1 MSVCITGWAHNKFGV
16 NLGQSSENMIAD
28 VVDKAIKH
36 AEISVKDIDAIFVG
50 TFNNG
55 FQKQDFHGA
64 LPAVAQ
70 LDLRYIPA
78 MRVENACATGSAA
91 IHTAMNTIEAKRAKT
106 TLVVGV
112 EKMTDTAPEKVGDIL
127 LGASYRPEEGNTE
140 GGFTGVFGKIAEAYF
155 QKYGDKS
162 DILAKIAAKNHR
174 NGCSNPLAHMQKD
187 LGFEF
192 CNTVSDKNPYVAQ
205 PLRRTD
211 CSMVSDGAAALILQ
225 DFDLALSAKRAI
237 AFRARRHVNDI
248 LPLSKREKT
257 EFEGARRAWSY
268 ALADAKIKLND
279 LSFVET
285 HDCFTIAELIEYE
298 AMGLTKI
305 GEGFRAIEEGWVDK
319 GGVLPINP
327 SGGLKSKGH
336 PVGATGVSQ
345 HVMAAMQLTGEA
357 GEMQIKDA
365 NLAGIFNMGGA
376 SVANYVSI
384 LEQIRQINQSLKFS
398 KVNRLK
404 SIFNVQLLT

>member
-1 MSVCITGWAHNKFGV
+1 MSSCITGWAHNKFGV
-16 NLGQSSENMIAD
+16 NTNQTSENMIAE
-28 VVDKAIKH
+28 VVEQAINH
-36 AEISVKDIDAIFVG
+36 AEISPKDIDAIFVG

-64 LPAVAQ
+64 LPAVSQ
-70 LDLRYIPA
+70 LDLRYTPA

-91 IHTAMNTIEAKRAKT
+91 IHTAMNAIEAKRAKT

-112 EKMTDTAPEKVGDIL
+112 EKMTDTSSEKVGDIL
-127 LGASYRPEEGNTE
+127 LGASYRPEEGNTK
-140 GGFTGVFGKIAEAYF
+140 GGFTGVFATIANAYF

-162 DILAKIAAKNHR
+162 DILAKIAAKNHE

-187 LGFEF
+187 LGFDF
-192 CNTVSDKNPYVAQ
+192 CNSVSDKNPYVAE

-211 CSMVSDGAAALILQ
+211 CSMVSDGAAALIIQ

-237 AFRARRHVNDI
+237 AFRARRHINDI

-257 EFEGARRAWSY
+257 EFEGARQAWAYS
-268 ALADAKIKLND
+268 LQDAKISLND

-298 AMGLTKI
+298 AMGLTNL
-305 GEGFRAIEEGWVDK
+305 GEGYRAIEEGWVFKD
-319 GGVLPINP
+319 GILPINP

-345 HVMAAMQLTGEA
+345 HVMSAMQLTGEA
-357 GEMQIKDA
+357 GDMQVKDA

-384 LEQIRQINQSLKFS
+384 LERIR
-398 KVNRLK
+398 
-404 SIFNVQLLT
+404 

>member
-1 MSVCITGWAHNKFGV
+1 MSSCITGWAHNKFGV
-16 NLGQSSENMIAD
+16 NKDQSSENMIAE
-28 VVDKAIKH
+28 VVEQAINH
-36 AEISVKDIDAIFVG
+36 AEISPKDIDAIYVG

-64 LPAVAQ
+64 LPAVSQ
-70 LDLRYIPA
+70 IDLRYVPA

-91 IHTAMNTIEAKRAKT
+91 IHTAMNAIEAKRAKT

-112 EKMTDTAPEKVGDIL
+112 EKMTDTSSEKVGDIL
-127 LGASYRPEEGNTE
+127 LGASYRPEEGETK
-140 GGFTGVFGKIAEAYF
+140 GGFTGVFATIANAYF

-162 DILAKIAAKNHR
+162 DVLAKIAAKNHE
-174 NGCSNPLAHMQKD
+174 NGSANPLAHMQKN
-187 LGFEF
+187 LGFDF
-192 CNTVSDKNPYVAQ
+192 CNSVSEKNPYVAE

-211 CSMVSDGAAALILQ
+211 CSMVSDGAAALIIQ
-225 DFDLALSAKRAI
+225 DIDLALSAKRAI

-257 EFEGARRAWSY
+257 EFEGARQAWSY
-268 ALADAKIKLND
+268 ALQDAKINLDD

-298 AMGLTKI
+298 AMGLTKL
-305 GEGFRAIEEGWVDK
+305 GEGYKAIEEGWVQK
-319 GGVLPINP
+319 NGRLPINP

-345 HVMAAMQLTGEA
+345 HVMSAMQLTGEA
-357 GEMQIKDA
+357 DDMQVKDA
-365 NLAGIFNMGGA
+365 KLAGIFNMGGA

-384 LEQIRQINQSLKFS
+384 LERIR
-398 KVNRLK
+398 
-404 SIFNVQLLT
+404 

>member
-1 MSVCITGWAHNKFGV
+1 MTACITGWSHSKFGV
-16 NLGQSSENMIAD
+16 NLEQTSENMIAD
-28 VVDKAIKH
+28 VVEKAIEH
-36 AEISVKDIDAIFVG
+36 AEISAKEIDAIFVG

-64 LPAVAQ
+64 LPAVSQ
-70 LDLRYIPA
+70 SDLRHVPA

-91 IHTAMNTIEAKRAKT
+91 IHTAMNAIEAKKAKT

-112 EKMTDTAPEKVGDIL
+112 EKMTDVSSDKVGDIL
-127 LGASYRPEEGNTE
+127 LGASYRPEEGSTK
-140 GGFTGVFGKIAEAYF
+140 GGFTGVFASIAKSYF
-155 QKYGDKS
+155 QKFGNKS
-162 DILAKIAAKNHR
+162 DILAKIAAKNHE
-174 NGCSNPLAHMQKD
+174 NGCSNPLAHMQKN

-192 CNTVSDKNPYVAQ
+192 CNSISEKNPYVAE

-211 CSMVSDGAAALILQ
+211 CSMVSDGAAALIIQ
-225 DFDLALSAKRAI
+225 DFDLSLSAKRAI

-257 EFEGARRAWSY
+257 EFEGARQAWHH
-268 ALADAKIKLND
+268 ALSDAKITLED

-305 GEGFRAIEEGWVDK
+305 GEGYKAIEEGWVQK
-319 GGVLPINP
+319 TGKLPINP

-345 HVMAAMQLTGEA
+345 HVMSAMQLTGEA
-357 GEMQIKDA
+357 GDMQINKA

-384 LEQIRQINQSLKFS
+384 LE
-398 KVNRLK
+398 RLR
-404 SIFNVQLLT
+404 

>member
-1 MSVCITGWAHNKFGV
+1 MTACITGWSHSKFGV
-16 NLGQSSENMIAD
+16 NLEQTSENMIAD
-28 VVDKAIKH
+28 VVEKAIEH
-36 AEISVKDIDAIFVG
+36 AEISAKEIDAIFVG

-64 LPAVAQ
+64 LPAVSQ
-70 LDLRYIPA
+70 SDLRHVPA

-91 IHTAMNTIEAKRAKT
+91 IHTAMNAIAAKKAKT

-112 EKMTDTAPEKVGDIL
+112 EKMTDISSDKVGDIL
-127 LGASYRPEEGNTE
+127 LGASYRPEEGSTK
-140 GGFTGVFGKIAEAYF
+140 GGFTGVFASIAKSYF

-162 DILAKIAAKNHR
+162 DILAKIAAKNHE
-174 NGCSNPLAHMQKD
+174 NGCSNPLAHMQKN

-192 CNTVSDKNPYVAQ
+192 CNSISEKNPYVAE

-211 CSMVSDGAAALILQ
+211 CSMVSDGAAALIIQ
-225 DFDLALSAKRAI
+225 DFDLSLSAKRAI
-237 AFRARRHVNDI
+237 AFRASRHVNDI

-257 EFEGARRAWSY
+257 EFEGARQAWHH
-268 ALADAKIKLND
+268 ALSDAKITLDD

-305 GEGFRAIEEGWVDK
+305 GEGYKAIEEGWVQK
-319 GGVLPINP
+319 TGKLPINP

-345 HVMAAMQLTGEA
+345 HVMSAMQLTEEA
-357 GEMQIKDA
+357 GDMQINKA

-384 LEQIRQINQSLKFS
+384 LE
-398 KVNRLK
+398 RLR
-404 SIFNVQLLT
+404 

>member
-1 MSVCITGWAHNKFGV
+1 MSSCITGWAHNKFGV
-16 NLGQSSENMIAD
+16 NTNQTSENMIAE
-28 VVDKAIKH
+28 VVEQAINH
-36 AEISVKDIDAIFVG
+36 AEISPKDIDAIFVG

-64 LPAVAQ
+64 LPAVSQ
-70 LDLRYIPA
+70 LDLRYTPA

-91 IHTAMNTIEAKRAKT
+91 IHTAMNAIEAKRAKT

-112 EKMTDTAPEKVGDIL
+112 EKMTDTSSEKVGDIL
-127 LGASYRPEEGNTE
+127 LGASYRPEEGNTK
-140 GGFTGVFGKIAEAYF
+140 GGFTGVFATIANAYF

-162 DILAKIAAKNHR
+162 DILAKIAAKNHE
-174 NGCSNPLAHMQKD
+174 NGCSNPLAHMQKN
-187 LGFEF
+187 LGFDF
-192 CNTVSDKNPYVAQ
+192 CNSVSDKNPYVAE

-211 CSMVSDGAAALILQ
+211 CSMVSDGAAALIIQ
-225 DFDLALSAKRAI
+225 DFDLALSATRAI
-237 AFRARRHVNDI
+237 AFRARRHINDI

-257 EFEGARRAWSY
+257 EFEGARQAWAYS
-268 ALADAKIKLND
+268 LQDAKISLND

-298 AMGLTKI
+298 AMGLTKL
-305 GEGFRAIEEGWVDK
+305 GEGYRAIEEGWVFKD
-319 GGVLPINP
+319 GMLPINP

-345 HVMAAMQLTGEA
+345 HVMSAMQLTGEA
-357 GEMQIKDA
+357 GDMQVKDA

-384 LEQIRQINQSLKFS
+384 LERIR
-398 KVNRLK
+398 
-404 SIFNVQLLT
+404 

>member
-1 MSVCITGWAHNKFGV
+1 MTACITGWSHSKFGV
-16 NLGQSSENMIAD
+16 NVEQTSENMIAD
-28 VVDKAIKH
+28 VVEKAIEH
-36 AEISVKDIDAIFVG
+36 AEISAKEIDAIFVG

-64 LPAVAQ
+64 LPAVSQ
-70 LDLRYIPA
+70 SDLRYVPA

-91 IHTAMNTIEAKRAKT
+91 IHTAMNAIEAKKAKT

-112 EKMTDTAPEKVGDIL
+112 EKMTDVSSEKVGDIL
-127 LGASYRPEEGNTE
+127 LGASYRPEEGSTK
-140 GGFTGVFGKIAEAYF
+140 GGFTGVFASIAKSYF

-162 DILAKIAAKNHR
+162 DILAKIAAKNHE
-174 NGCSNPLAHMQKD
+174 NGCSNPLAHMQKN

-192 CNTVSDKNPYVAQ
+192 CNSISEKNPYVAE

-211 CSMVSDGAAALILQ
+211 CSMVSDGAAALIIQ
-225 DFDLALSAKRAI
+225 DFDLSLSAKRAI
-237 AFRARRHVNDI
+237 AFRASRHVNDI

-257 EFEGARRAWSY
+257 EFEGARQAWHH
-268 ALADAKIKLND
+268 ALSDAKITLDD

-305 GEGFRAIEEGWVDK
+305 GEGYKAIEEGWVQK
-319 GGVLPINP
+319 TGKLPINP

-345 HVMAAMQLTGEA
+345 HVMSAMQLTGEA
-357 GEMQIKDA
+357 GDMQINKA

-384 LEQIRQINQSLKFS
+384 LE
-398 KVNRLK
+398 RLR
-404 SIFNVQLLT
+404 

>member
-1 MSVCITGWAHNKFGV
+1 MSACITGWAHSKFGV
-16 NLGQSSENMIAD
+16 NSEQTSENMIAD
-28 VVDKAIKH
+28 VVEKAIEH
-36 AEISVKDIDAIFVG
+36 AEISAKEIDAIFVG

-64 LPAVAQ
+64 LPAVSQ
-70 LDLRYIPA
+70 SDLRHVPA

-91 IHTAMNTIEAKRAKT
+91 IHTAMNAIEAKKAKT

-112 EKMTDTAPEKVGDIL
+112 EKMTDVSSEKVGDIL
-127 LGASYRPEEGNTE
+127 LGASYRPEEGSTK
-140 GGFTGVFGKIAEAYF
+140 GGFTGVFASIAKSYF

-162 DILAKIAAKNHR
+162 DILAKIAAKNHE
-174 NGCSNPLAHMQKD
+174 NGCSNPLAHMQKN

-192 CNTVSDKNPYVAQ
+192 CNSISEKNPYVAE

-211 CSMVSDGAAALILQ
+211 CSMVSDGAAALIIQ
-225 DFDLALSAKRAI
+225 DFDLSLSAKRAI

-257 EFEGARRAWSY
+257 EFEGARQAWHH
-268 ALADAKIKLND
+268 ALSDAKITLDD

-305 GEGFRAIEEGWVDK
+305 GEGYKAIEEGWVQK
-319 GGVLPINP
+319 TGKLPINP

-345 HVMAAMQLTGEA
+345 HVMSAMQLTGEA
-357 GEMQIKDA
+357 GDMQINKA

-384 LEQIRQINQSLKFS
+384 LE
-398 KVNRLK
+398 RLR
-404 SIFNVQLLT
+404 

>member
-1 MSVCITGWAHNKFGV
+1 MSACITGWAHSKFGV
-16 NLGQSSENMIAD
+16 NSEQTSENMIAD
-28 VVDKAIKH
+28 VVEKAIEH
-36 AEISVKDIDAIFVG
+36 AEISAKEIDAIFVG

-64 LPAVAQ
+64 LPAVSQ
-70 LDLRYIPA
+70 SDLRHVPA

-91 IHTAMNTIEAKRAKT
+91 IHTAMNAIEAKKAKT

-112 EKMTDTAPEKVGDIL
+112 EKMTDVSTEKVGDIL
-127 LGASYRPEEGNTE
+127 LGASYRPEEGSTK
-140 GGFTGVFGKIAEAYF
+140 GGFTGVFASIAKSYF
-155 QKYGDKS
+155 QKFGDKS
-162 DILAKIAAKNHR
+162 DILAKIAAKNHE
-174 NGCSNPLAHMQKD
+174 NGCSNPLAHMQKN

-192 CNTVSDKNPYVAQ
+192 CNSISEKNPYVAA

-211 CSMVSDGAAALILQ
+211 CSMVSDGAAALIIQ
-225 DFDLALSAKRAI
+225 DFDLSLSAKRAI

-257 EFEGARRAWSY
+257 EFEGARQAWHH
-268 ALADAKIKLND
+268 ALSDAKITLDD

-305 GEGFRAIEEGWVDK
+305 GEGYKAIEEGWVQK
-319 GGVLPINP
+319 TGKLPINP

-345 HVMAAMQLTGEA
+345 HVMSAMQLTGEA
-357 GEMQIKDA
+357 GDMQINKA

-384 LEQIRQINQSLKFS
+384 LE
-398 KVNRLK
+398 RLR
-404 SIFNVQLLT
+404 

>member
-1 MSVCITGWAHNKFGV
+1 MSACITGWAHSKFGV
-16 NLGQSSENMIAD
+16 NSEQTSENMIAD
-28 VVDKAIKH
+28 VVEKAIEH
-36 AEISVKDIDAIFVG
+36 AEISAKEIDAIFVG

-64 LPAVAQ
+64 LPAVSQ
-70 LDLRYIPA
+70 SDLRYVPA

-91 IHTAMNTIEAKRAKT
+91 IHTAMNAIEAKKAKT

-112 EKMTDTAPEKVGDIL
+112 EKMTDVSSERVGDIL
-127 LGASYRPEEGNTE
+127 LGASYRPEEGDTK
-140 GGFTGVFGKIAEAYF
+140 GGFTGVFATIAKSYF

-162 DILAKIAAKNHR
+162 DILAKIAAKNHE
-174 NGCSNPLAHMQKD
+174 NGCANPFAHMQKKLD
-187 LGFEF
+187 FEF
-192 CNTVSDKNPYVAQ
+192 CNSVSEKNPYVAE

-211 CSMVSDGAAALILQ
+211 CSMVSDGAAALIIQ
-225 DFDLALSAKRAI
+225 DIDLALSAKRAI
-237 AFRARRHVNDI
+237 AFRSRRHVNDI

-257 EFEGARRAWSY
+257 EFEGARQAWRH
-268 ALADAKIKLND
+268 ALQDAKITLDD

-305 GEGFRAIEEGWVDK
+305 GEGYKAIEEGWVHK
-319 GGVLPINP
+319 TGKLPINP

-345 HVMAAMQLTGEA
+345 HVMSAMQLTGEA
-357 GEMQIKDA
+357 GDMQINKV

-384 LEQIRQINQSLKFS
+384 LE
-398 KVNRLK
+398 RLR
-404 SIFNVQLLT
+404 

>member
-1 MSVCITGWAHNKFGV
+1 MSSCITGWGHNKFGI
-16 NLGQSSENMIAD
+16 NKEQTSENMIAD
-28 VVDKAIKH
+28 VVQQAINH
-36 AEISVKDIDAIFVG
+36 AEISPKDIDAIFVG

-64 LPAVAQ
+64 LPAVSQ
-70 LDLRYIPA
+70 LDLRYVPA

-91 IHTAMNTIEAKRAKT
+91 IHTAMNAIEAKRAKT

-112 EKMTDTAPEKVGDIL
+112 EKMTDTSSEKVGDIL
-127 LGASYRPEEGNTE
+127 LGASYRPEEGDTK
-140 GGFTGVFGKIAEAYF
+140 GGFTGVFATIANAYF

-162 DILAKIAAKNHR
+162 DILAKIAAKNHA
-174 NGCSNPLAHMQKD
+174 NGYFNPLAHMQKNLD
-187 LGFEF
+187 FNF
-192 CNTVSDKNPYVAQ
+192 CNSVSDKNPYVAE

-211 CSMVSDGAAALILQ
+211 CSMVSDGAAALIIQ

-257 EFEGARRAWSY
+257 EFEGARQAWSY
-268 ALADAKIKLND
+268 ALKDAKINLED

-298 AMGLTKI
+298 AMGLTKV
-305 GEGFRAIEEGWVDK
+305 GEGYKAIEEGWVHK
-319 GGVLPINP
+319 HGKLPVNP

-345 HVMAAMQLTGEA
+345 HVMSAMQLTSEA
-357 GEMQIKDA
+357 GDMQIQDA

-384 LEQIRQINQSLKFS
+384 LERIR
-398 KVNRLK
+398 
-404 SIFNVQLLT
+404 

>member
-1 MSVCITGWAHNKFGV
+1 MSACITGWAHSKFGV
-16 NLGQSSENMIAD
+16 NSEQTSENMIAD
-28 VVDKAIKH
+28 VVEKAIEH
-36 AEISVKDIDAIFVG
+36 AEISAKEIDAIFVG

-64 LPAVAQ
+64 LPAVSQ
-70 LDLRYIPA
+70 SDLRYVPA

-91 IHTAMNTIEAKRAKT
+91 IHTAMNAIEAKKAKT

-112 EKMTDTAPEKVGDIL
+112 EKMTDVSSERVGDIL
-127 LGASYRPEEGNTE
+127 LGASYRPEEGDTK
-140 GGFTGVFGKIAEAYF
+140 GGFTGVFATIAKSYF

-162 DILAKIAAKNHR
+162 DILAKIAAKNHE
-174 NGCSNPLAHMQKD
+174 NGCANPFAHMQKKLD
-187 LGFEF
+187 FEF
-192 CNTVSDKNPYVAQ
+192 CNSVSEKNPYVAE

-211 CSMVSDGAAALILQ
+211 CSMVSDGAAALIIQ
-225 DFDLALSAKRAI
+225 DIDIALSAKRAI
-237 AFRARRHVNDI
+237 AFRSRRHVNDI

-257 EFEGARRAWSY
+257 EFEGARQAWQRA
-268 ALADAKIKLND
+268 LQDAKITLDD

-305 GEGFRAIEEGWVDK
+305 GDGYKAIEEGWAHK
-319 GGVLPINP
+319 NGKLPINP

-345 HVMAAMQLTGEA
+345 HVMSAMQLTGEA
-357 GEMQIKDA
+357 GDMQIGNA

-384 LEQIRQINQSLKFS
+384 LERIR
-398 KVNRLK
+398 
-404 SIFNVQLLT
+404 

>member
-1 MSVCITGWAHNKFGV
+1 VS
-16 NLGQSSENMIAD
+16 
-28 VVDKAIKH
+28 
-36 AEISVKDIDAIFVG
+36 
-50 TFNNG
+50 
-55 FQKQDFHGA
+55 
-64 LPAVAQ
+64 Q
-70 LDLRYIPA
+70 LDLRYTPA

-91 IHTAMNTIEAKRAKT
+91 IHTAMNAIEAKRAKT

-112 EKMTDTAPEKVGDIL
+112 EKMTDTSADKVGDIL
-127 LGASYRPEEGNTE
+127 LGASYRPEEGDTK
-140 GGFTGVFGKIAEAYF
+140 GGFTGVFANIANAYF

-162 DILAKIAAKNHR
+162 DILAKIAAKNHE
-174 NGCSNPLAHMQKD
+174 NGCSNPLAHMQKN
-187 LGFEF
+187 LGFDF
-192 CNTVSDKNPYVAQ
+192 CNSVSDKNPYVAE

-211 CSMVSDGAAALILQ
+211 CSMVSDGAAALIIQ

-237 AFRARRHVNDI
+237 AFRARKHVNDI

-257 EFEGARRAWSY
+257 EFEGARQAWAYS
-268 ALADAKIKLND
+268 LQDAKISLND

-298 AMGLTKI
+298 AMGLTKL
-305 GEGFRAIEEGWVDK
+305 GEGYRAIEEGWVFKD
-319 GGVLPINP
+319 GILPINP

-345 HVMAAMQLTGEA
+345 HVMSAMQLTGEA
-357 GEMQIKDA
+357 GDMQVKDA

-384 LEQIRQINQSLKFS
+384 LERIR
-398 KVNRLK
+398 
-404 SIFNVQLLT
+404 

>member
-1 MSVCITGWAHNKFGV
+1 MSACITGWAHSKFGV
-16 NLGQSSENMIAD
+16 NLNQTSEDMIAD
-28 VVDKAIKH
+28 VVQKAIEH
-36 AEISVKDIDAIFVG
+36 AEISAKEIDAIFVG

-64 LPAVAQ
+64 LPAVSQ
-70 LDLRYIPA
+70 SDLRHVPA

-91 IHTAMNTIEAKRAKT
+91 IHTAMNAIEAKKAKT

-112 EKMTDTAPEKVGDIL
+112 EKMTDVSSEKVGDIL
-127 LGASYRPEEGNTE
+127 LGASYRPEEGSTK
-140 GGFTGVFGKIAEAYF
+140 GGFTGVFASIAKSYF

-162 DILAKIAAKNHR
+162 DILAKIAAKNHE
-174 NGCSNPLAHMQKD
+174 NGCSNPLAHMQKN

-192 CNTVSDKNPYVAQ
+192 CNAISEKNPYVAE

-211 CSMVSDGAAALILQ
+211 CSMVSDGAAALIIQ
-225 DFDLALSAKRAI
+225 DFDLSLSAKRAI

-257 EFEGARRAWSY
+257 EFEGARQAWHH
-268 ALADAKIKLND
+268 ALSDAKITLDD

-305 GEGFRAIEEGWVDK
+305 GEGYKAIEEGWVQK
-319 GGVLPINP
+319 TGKLPINP

-345 HVMAAMQLTGEA
+345 HVMSAMQLTGEA
-357 GEMQIKDA
+357 GDMQINKA

-384 LEQIRQINQSLKFS
+384 LE
-398 KVNRLK
+398 RLR
-404 SIFNVQLLT
+404 

>member
-1 MSVCITGWAHNKFGV
+1 MTACITGWSHSKFGV
-16 NLGQSSENMIAD
+16 NLEQTSENMIAD
-28 VVDKAIKH
+28 VVEKAIEH
-36 AEISVKDIDAIFVG
+36 AEISAKEIDAIFVG

-64 LPAVAQ
+64 LPAVSQ
-70 LDLRYIPA
+70 SDLRHVPA

-91 IHTAMNTIEAKRAKT
+91 IHTAMNAIEAKKAKT

-112 EKMTDTAPEKVGDIL
+112 EKMTDVSSEKVGDIL
-127 LGASYRPEEGNTE
+127 LGASYRPEEGSTK
-140 GGFTGVFGKIAEAYF
+140 GGFTGVFASIAKSYF

-162 DILAKIAAKNHR
+162 DILAKIAAKNHE
-174 NGCSNPLAHMQKD
+174 NGCSNPLAHMQKN

-192 CNTVSDKNPYVAQ
+192 CNSISEKNPYVAE

-211 CSMVSDGAAALILQ
+211 CSMVSDGAAALIIQ
-225 DFDLALSAKRAI
+225 DFDLSLSAKRAI

-257 EFEGARRAWSY
+257 EFEGARQAWHH
-268 ALADAKIKLND
+268 ALSDAKITLDD

-305 GEGFRAIEEGWVDK
+305 GEGYKAIEEGWVQK
-319 GGVLPINP
+319 TGKLPINP

-345 HVMAAMQLTGEA
+345 HVMSAMQLTGEA
-357 GEMQIKDA
+357 GDMQINKA

-384 LEQIRQINQSLKFS
+384 LE
-398 KVNRLK
+398 RLR
-404 SIFNVQLLT
+404 

>member
-1 MSVCITGWAHNKFGV
+1 MTACITGWSHSKFGV
-16 NLGQSSENMIAD
+16 NLEQTSENMIAD
-28 VVDKAIKH
+28 VVEKAIEH
-36 AEISVKDIDAIFVG
+36 AEISAKEIDAIFVG

-64 LPAVAQ
+64 LPAVSQ
-70 LDLRYIPA
+70 SDLRYVPA

-91 IHTAMNTIEAKRAKT
+91 IHTAMNAIEAKKAKT

-112 EKMTDTAPEKVGDIL
+112 EKMTDVSSEKVGDIL
-127 LGASYRPEEGNTE
+127 LGASYRPEEGSTK
-140 GGFTGVFGKIAEAYF
+140 GGFTGVFASIAKSYF

-162 DILAKIAAKNHR
+162 DILAKIAAKNHE
-174 NGCSNPLAHMQKD
+174 NGCSNPLAHMQKN

-192 CNTVSDKNPYVAQ
+192 CNSISEKNPYVAE

-211 CSMVSDGAAALILQ
+211 CSMVSDGAAALIIQ
-225 DFDLALSAKRAI
+225 DFDLSLSAKRAI

-257 EFEGARRAWSY
+257 EFEGARQAWHH
-268 ALADAKIKLND
+268 ALSDAKITLDD

-305 GEGFRAIEEGWVDK
+305 GEGYKAIEEGWVQK
-319 GGVLPINP
+319 TGKLPINP

-345 HVMAAMQLTGEA
+345 HVMSAMQLTGEA
-357 GEMQIKDA
+357 GDMQINKA

-384 LEQIRQINQSLKFS
+384 LE
-398 KVNRLK
+398 RLR
-404 SIFNVQLLT
+404 

>member
-1 MSVCITGWAHNKFGV
+1 MSACITGWAHSKFGV
-16 NLGQSSENMIAD
+16 NLNQTSEDMIAG
-28 VVDKAIKH
+28 VVQKAIEH
-36 AEISVKDIDAIFVG
+36 AEISAKEIDAIFVG

-64 LPAVAQ
+64 LPAVSQ
-70 LDLRYIPA
+70 SDLRHVPA

-91 IHTAMNTIEAKRAKT
+91 IHTAMNAIEAKKAKT

-112 EKMTDTAPEKVGDIL
+112 EKMTDVSSEKVGDIL
-127 LGASYRPEEGNTE
+127 LGASYRPEEGSTK
-140 GGFTGVFGKIAEAYF
+140 GGFTGVFATIAKSYF

-162 DILAKIAAKNHR
+162 DILAKIAAKNHE
-174 NGCSNPLAHMQKD
+174 NGCSNPLAHMQKN

-192 CNTVSDKNPYVAQ
+192 CNSISEKNPYVAE

-211 CSMVSDGAAALILQ
+211 CSMVSDGAAALIIQ
-225 DFDLALSAKRAI
+225 DFDLSLSAKRAI

-257 EFEGARRAWSY
+257 EFEGARQAWHH
-268 ALADAKIKLND
+268 ALSDAKITLED

-305 GEGFRAIEEGWVDK
+305 GEGYKAIEEGWVQK
-319 GGVLPINP
+319 TGKLPINP

-345 HVMAAMQLTGEA
+345 HVMSAMQLTGEA
-357 GEMQIKDA
+357 GDMQINKA

-384 LEQIRQINQSLKFS
+384 LE
-398 KVNRLK
+398 RLR
-404 SIFNVQLLT
+404 

>member
-1 MSVCITGWAHNKFGV
+1 MSSCITGWAHNKFGV
-16 NLGQSSENMIAD
+16 NKDQSSENMIAE
-28 VVDKAIKH
+28 VVEQAINH
-36 AEISVKDIDAIFVG
+36 AEISPKDIDAIYVG

-64 LPAVAQ
+64 LPAVSQ
-70 LDLRYIPA
+70 TDLRYVPA

-91 IHTAMNTIEAKRAKT
+91 IHTAMNAIEAKRAKT

-112 EKMTDTAPEKVGDIL
+112 EKMTDTSSEKVGDIL
-127 LGASYRPEEGNTE
+127 LGASYRPEEGKTK
-140 GGFTGVFGKIAEAYF
+140 GGFTGVFATIANAYF

-162 DILAKIAAKNHR
+162 DVLAKIAAKNHE
-174 NGCSNPLAHMQKD
+174 NGSVNPLAHMQKN
-187 LGFEF
+187 LGFDF
-192 CNTVSDKNPYVAQ
+192 CNSVSEKNPYVAE

-211 CSMVSDGAAALILQ
+211 CSMVSDGAAALIIQ

-257 EFEGARRAWSY
+257 EFEGARQAWSY
-268 ALADAKIKLND
+268 ALQDAKINLDD

-298 AMGLTKI
+298 AMGLTKL
-305 GEGFRAIEEGWVDK
+305 GEGYKAIEEGWVQKDGK
-319 GGVLPINP
+319 LPINP

-345 HVMAAMQLTGEA
+345 HVMSAMQLTGEA
-357 GEMQIKDA
+357 KDMQISDA
-365 NLAGIFNMGGA
+365 TLAGIFNMGGA

-384 LEQIRQINQSLKFS
+384 LERIR
-398 KVNRLK
+398 
-404 SIFNVQLLT
+404 

>member
-1 MSVCITGWAHNKFGV
+1 MSACITGWAHSKFGV
-16 NLGQSSENMIAD
+16 NSEQTSENMIAD
-28 VVDKAIKH
+28 VVEKAIEH
-36 AEISVKDIDAIFVG
+36 AEISAKEIDAIFVG

-64 LPAVAQ
+64 LPAISQ
-70 LDLRYIPA
+70 SDLRYVPA

-91 IHTAMNTIEAKRAKT
+91 IHTAMNAIEAKKAKT

-112 EKMTDTAPEKVGDIL
+112 EKMTDVSSERVGDIL
-127 LGASYRPEEGNTE
+127 LGASYRQEEGDTK
-140 GGFTGVFGKIAEAYF
+140 GGFTGVFATIAKSYF

-162 DILAKIAAKNHR
+162 DILAQIAAKNHE
-174 NGCSNPLAHMQKD
+174 NGCTNPFAHMQKKLD
-187 LGFEF
+187 FEF
-192 CNTVSDKNPYVAQ
+192 CNSVSEKNPYVAE

-211 CSMVSDGAAALILQ
+211 CSMVSDGAAALIIQ
-225 DFDLALSAKRAI
+225 DIDLALSAKRAI
-237 AFRARRHVNDI
+237 AFRSRRHVNDI

-257 EFEGARRAWSY
+257 EFEGARQAWQN
-268 ALADAKIKLND
+268 ALQDAKITLDD

-305 GEGFRAIEEGWVDK
+305 GEGYKAIEEGWVHK
-319 GGVLPINP
+319 NGKLPINP

-345 HVMAAMQLTGEA
+345 HVMSAMQLTGEA
-357 GEMQIKDA
+357 GDMQIRNS

-384 LEQIRQINQSLKFS
+384 LERIR
-398 KVNRLK
+398 
-404 SIFNVQLLT
+404 

>member
-1 MSVCITGWAHNKFGV
+1 MTACITGWSHSKFGV
-16 NLGQSSENMIAD
+16 NVEQTSENMIAD
-28 VVDKAIKH
+28 VVEKAIEH
-36 AEISVKDIDAIFVG
+36 AEISAKEIDAIFVG

-64 LPAVAQ
+64 LPAVSQ
-70 LDLRYIPA
+70 SDLRHVPA

-91 IHTAMNTIEAKRAKT
+91 IHTAMNAIEAKKAKT

-112 EKMTDTAPEKVGDIL
+112 EKMTDVSTEKVGDIL
-127 LGASYRPEEGNTE
+127 LGASYRPEEGSTK
-140 GGFTGVFGKIAEAYF
+140 GGFTGVFASIAKSYF

-162 DILAKIAAKNHR
+162 DILAKIAAKNHE
-174 NGCSNPLAHMQKD
+174 NGCSNPLAHMQKN

-192 CNTVSDKNPYVAQ
+192 CNSISEKNPYVAE

-211 CSMVSDGAAALILQ
+211 CSMVSDGAAALIIQ
-225 DFDLALSAKRAI
+225 DFDLSLSAKRAI

-257 EFEGARRAWSY
+257 EFEGARQAWHH
-268 ALADAKIKLND
+268 ALSDAKITLDD

-305 GEGFRAIEEGWVDK
+305 GEGYKAIEEGWVQK
-319 GGVLPINP
+319 TGKLPINP

-345 HVMAAMQLTGEA
+345 HVMSAMQLTGEA
-357 GEMQIKDA
+357 GDMQINKA

-384 LEQIRQINQSLKFS
+384 LE
-398 KVNRLK
+398 RLR
-404 SIFNVQLLT
+404 

>member
-1 MSVCITGWAHNKFGV
+1 MSSCITGWAHNKFGV
-16 NLGQSSENMIAD
+16 NTNQTSENMIAE
-28 VVDKAIKH
+28 VVEQAINH
-36 AEISVKDIDAIFVG
+36 AEISPKDIDAIFVG

-64 LPAVAQ
+64 LPAVSQ
-70 LDLRYIPA
+70 LDLRYTPA

-91 IHTAMNTIEAKRAKT
+91 IHTAMNAIEAKRAKT

-112 EKMTDTAPEKVGDIL
+112 EKMTDTSADKVGDIL
-127 LGASYRPEEGNTE
+127 LGASYRPEEGDTK
-140 GGFTGVFGKIAEAYF
+140 GGFTGVFANIANAYF

-162 DILAKIAAKNHR
+162 DILAKIAAKNHE
-174 NGCSNPLAHMQKD
+174 NGCSNPLAHMQKN
-187 LGFEF
+187 LGFDF
-192 CNTVSDKNPYVAQ
+192 CNSVSDKNPYVAE

-211 CSMVSDGAAALILQ
+211 CSMVSDGAAALIIQ

-237 AFRARRHVNDI
+237 AFRARKHVNDI

-257 EFEGARRAWSY
+257 EFEGARQAWAYS
-268 ALADAKIKLND
+268 LQDAKISLND

-305 GEGFRAIEEGWVDK
+305 GQGFRAIEEGWVNIDGK
-319 GGVLPINP
+319 LPINP

-345 HVMAAMQLTGEA
+345 HVMAAMQLTDEA
-357 GEMQIKDA
+357 GEMQIKNA

-384 LEQIRQINQSLKFS
+384 LEKIR
-398 KVNRLK
+398 
-404 SIFNVQLLT
+404 

>member
-1 MSVCITGWAHNKFGV
+1 MTACITGWSHSKFGV
-16 NLGQSSENMIAD
+16 NVEQTSENMIAD
-28 VVDKAIKH
+28 VVEKAIEH
-36 AEISVKDIDAIFVG
+36 AEISAKEIDAIFVG

-64 LPAVAQ
+64 LPAVSQ
-70 LDLRYIPA
+70 SDLRYVPA

-91 IHTAMNTIEAKRAKT
+91 IHTAMNAIEAKKAKT

-112 EKMTDTAPEKVGDIL
+112 EKMTDVSSEKVGDIL
-127 LGASYRPEEGNTE
+127 LGASYRPEEGSTK
-140 GGFTGVFGKIAEAYF
+140 GGFTGVFASIAKSYF

-162 DILAKIAAKNHR
+162 DILAKIAAKNHE
-174 NGCSNPLAHMQKD
+174 NGCSNPLAHMQKN

-192 CNTVSDKNPYVAQ
+192 CNSISEKNPYVAE

-211 CSMVSDGAAALILQ
+211 CSMVSDGAAALIIQ
-225 DFDLALSAKRAI
+225 DFDLSLSAKRAI

-257 EFEGARRAWSY
+257 EFEGARQAWHH
-268 ALADAKIKLND
+268 ALSDAKIILDD

-305 GEGFRAIEEGWVDK
+305 GQGYKAIEEGWVQK
-319 GGVLPINP
+319 TGKLPINP

-345 HVMAAMQLTGEA
+345 HVMSAMQLTGEA
-357 GEMQIKDA
+357 GDMQINKA

-384 LEQIRQINQSLKFS
+384 LE
-398 KVNRLK
+398 RLR
-404 SIFNVQLLT
+404 

>member
-1 MSVCITGWAHNKFGV
+1 MSACITGWAHSKFGV
-16 NLGQSSENMIAD
+16 NLNQTSEDMIAD
-28 VVDKAIKH
+28 VVQKAIDH
-36 AEISVKDIDAIFVG
+36 AEISAKEIDAIFVG

-64 LPAVAQ
+64 LPAVSQ
-70 LDLRYIPA
+70 SDLRHVPA

-91 IHTAMNTIEAKRAKT
+91 IHTAMNAIEAKKAKT

-112 EKMTDTAPEKVGDIL
+112 EKMTDVSSEKVGDIL
-127 LGASYRPEEGNTE
+127 LGASYRPEEGSTK
-140 GGFTGVFGKIAEAYF
+140 GGFTGVFATIAKSYF

-162 DILAKIAAKNHR
+162 DILAKIAAKNHEY
-174 NGCSNPLAHMQKD
+174 GCSNPLAHMQKN
-187 LGFEF
+187 LSFEF
-192 CNTVSDKNPYVAQ
+192 CNSITDKNPYVAE

-211 CSMVSDGAAALILQ
+211 CSMVSDGAAALIIQ
-225 DFDLALSAKRAI
+225 DFDLSLSAKRAI
-237 AFRARRHVNDI
+237 AFRARKHVNDI

-257 EFEGARRAWSY
+257 EFEGARQAWHH
-268 ALADAKIKLND
+268 ALSDANITLDD

-305 GEGFRAIEEGWVDK
+305 GEGYKAIEEGWVQK
-319 GGVLPINP
+319 IGKLPINP

-345 HVMAAMQLTGEA
+345 HVMSAMQLTGEA
-357 GEMQIKDA
+357 GDMQINKA

-384 LEQIRQINQSLKFS
+384 LE
-398 KVNRLK
+398 RLR
-404 SIFNVQLLT
+404 